1 MRYDILGWD
10 GYSVDDDLNIYSSKG
25 GKDKKMCT
33 YLLKNKD
40 TYIIRLRDGKGGCK
54 WFTPQR
60 LYFAATH
67 GIDPQKIP
75 KEFIIDKNCNVV
87 CREAYMETLRQMKKN
102 KSYENKQAKAADT
115 QEKIDSRKDLLIYS
129 IKLQYKAIVSNEYKD
144 LLTWLIGQKEDVGGY
159 VAHYTYQRK
168 KEIMDAWTDS
178 AIYVVDKIKNS
189 RYIVGD
195 IVDRTRYRA
204 EHLNKIE
211 RDRNA
216 RETEI
221 IERIM

>member
-1 MRYDILGWD
+1 M
-10 GYSVDDDLNIYSSKG
+10 DDDLNIYSSKG

-102 KSYENKQAKAADT
+102 KSYENKQAKSADT

-144 LLTWLIGQKEDVGGY
+144 LLTWLIGQKENVGGY

-168 KEIMDAWTDS
+168 KEIMDAWIDS

>member
-1 MRYDILGWD
+1 M
-10 GYSVDDDLNIYSSKG
+10 DDDLNIYSSKG
-25 GKDKKMCT
+25 GKDKKICT

-102 KSYENKQAKAADT
+102 KSCENKQAKAADT

-144 LLTWLIGQKEDVGGY
+144 LLTWLIGQKENVDGY

-178 AIYVVDKIKNS
+178 AIYVVEI
-189 RYIVGD
+189 G
-195 IVDRTRYRA
+195 RA
-204 EHLNKIE
+204 SWE
-211 RDRNA
+211 RV
-216 RETEI
+216 
-221 IERIM
+221 